1 MREALVKAAE
11 SRGIELRQS
20 YRRLSKRA
28 LIKQS
33 RYAHAQQMKR
43 ARRMTGRLKT
53 YLGWVYRD
61 ISRKSLNPDDELKE
75 LLELAERLLSQERNS
90 KNKIYSVH
98 APEVGCICKGKAHKR
113 YEFGCPERD
122 GLCHKVS
129 MVTSSKGN
137 WILAIEA
144 VHGNPYD
151 GHTLESILDQ
161 VKENVGWQ
169 PGKAHVDRG
178 YRGHGYEGETEI
190 EVVDYRR
197 VKKRTRWARM
207 WMKRRSAIEP
217 IFGHLKSGNRLD
229 RNYLKGKE
237 GDKINALLSGCGF
250 NMRRLLRAFFLP
262 VLEWVS
268 ERLKRLFCVPFTKNS
283 LSFSFT

>member
-33 RYAHAQQMKR
+33 SYAHAQQMKR

-53 YLGWVYRD
+53 YLGRGYRD
-61 ISRKSLNPDDELKE
+61 ISRKALNSDDELKGSNI
-75 LLELAERLLSQERNS
+75 AGRLLSQERNS

-178 YRGHGYEGETEI
+178 YCGHGYEGETEI